1 MFCKPNPLILFCRLL
16 PAFFIVHALSFLC
29 NHGYGQSRSATV
41 LSGDVTDSLHKPLV
55 YATVRIF
62 KNGKQPLKSTY
73 TNEKG
78 RFQFQ
83 VDSGK
88 YELVVSHAGFA
99 NLSKQVVVGKAG
111 LLMEP
116 IVLVGSTQVLQDVT
130 VAARKP
136 LIEQSADKIIYN
148 VDSDPAAKAEMATD
162 ILRKTPLVTVDGEGN
177 VQLNGQSNFKIL
189 LNGRETSLFA
199 QNVKDAL
206 KNFPGAVIS
215 RIEIITAP
223 SAKYDAE
230 GVGGIINIVTKKRVI
245 GYNGYISSYL
255 STMGNISESATLS
268 VKAGKLG
275 ISSYAGVSGVA
286 GNISNRSISE
296 TTPYVP
302 TLFSKRT
309 LAGERL
315 NNNRGGYANLEI
327 SYDLDSLNTLSAYGN
342 LGLNRSRSE
351 LEQSIITARVTQPA
365 EQGLFQQD
373 NTSRSPSSGMG
384 ADFIRKYRSLPEK
397 ELSFRF
403 NGQFSRSEAFT
414 NSLQNGTLQE
424 RYVSNTNET
433 RNHEYTLQGDLV
445 QPLSKTS
452 KLETGAKA
460 IFRAASAEF
469 MSLVKYNA
477 TDTYKPAPSNSD
489 QFDYHQEVY
498 SAYASYNLN
507 IKTYS
512 MRFGARAEHTNI
524 KGDFVS
530 SKTTV
535 EQQYTNLIP
544 NLLVTKKF
552 SPLYTASFSYNMRLQ
567 RPYITNLNP
576 FINNNDSLSVSFGN
590 PRLGPQV
597 LHAASLQNRFSKG
610 KLFAVLTANASYTN
624 NMIVQYSVFNAA
636 NAVTSTTSANAGRE
650 WQANVG
656 FSLNTPIGKKLRAGF
671 FPSVRYNNIQNR
683 LNLLQR
689 SKGFSGSVSA
699 NFTCNVTGKFTLS
712 GSGVVLRTPYALAGT
727 LSTTLYFYQINF
739 GYKFFN
745 DKLSATMNVNNF
757 HGRYFTFRSV
767 TENPDFRVVNTTISP
782 YLVIYFGVTY
792 NFGKLK
798 ESVSKKKGVSNDD
811 LVQ

>member
-1 MFCKPNPLILFCRLL
+1 MFRKTNPLVIFHHPLSVFLTTL
-16 PAFFIVHALSFLC
+16 AISFIC
-29 NHGYGQSRSATV
+29 NTTYGQSGKTI
-41 LSGDVTDSLHKPLV
+41 SGMVTDSLHKPLV
-55 YATVRIF
+55 YATVRIL
-62 KNGKQPLKSTY
+62 KNNKQPLKSTY
-73 TNEKG
+73 TNERG
-78 RFQFQ
+78 LFQLQ
-83 VDSGK
+83 VDSGR
-88 YELVVSHAGFA
+88 YELVVSHTGFA
-99 NLSKQVVVGKAG
+99 SVSRQVVVGKGG
-111 LLMEP
+111 LQIETIYLRTDKQ
-116 IVLVGSTQVLQDVT
+116 LLQDVT

-136 LIEQSADKIIYN
+136 LIEQAADKIIYN

-189 LNGRETSLFA
+189 LNGRETSMFA

-230 GVGGIINIVTKKRVI
+230 GVGGIINIVTKKRVV
-245 GYNGYISSYL
+245 GYNGYVSSYL

-275 ISSYAGVSGVA
+275 ISSYIGVNGVA
-286 GNISNRSISE
+286 GRISNRSTSE

-309 LAGERL
+309 LEGERL
-315 NNNRGGYANLEI
+315 NSNRGGYANLEI
-327 SYDLDSLNTLSAYGN
+327 SYDLDSLNTLTAYGN
-342 LGLNRSRSE
+342 LGVNRSQSE
-351 LEQSIITARVTQPA
+351 LEQSIITAHTTRPA
-365 EQGLFQQD
+365 ERGLFQQD
-373 NTSRSPSSGMG
+373 NVSRSPSSGMG
-384 ADFIRKYRSLPEK
+384 ADFIRKYRNQPEK

-403 NGQFSRSEAFT
+403 NGQFSRSDALT
-414 NSLQNGTLQE
+414 NSLQGGALLE
-424 RYVSNTNET
+424 RYVSNTNEA

-452 KLETGAKA
+452 RLETGAKA

-469 MSLVKYNA
+469 LSLAKYSA
-477 TDTYKPAPSNSD
+477 TDSYKPAPSNSD

-498 SAYASYNLN
+498 SVYTSYNLN

-512 MRFGARAEHTNI
+512 MRLGARAEHTDI
-524 KGDFVS
+524 KGEFVS
-530 SKTTV
+530 SKSTV
-535 EQQYTNLIP
+535 EQHYTNLIP

-552 SPLYTASFSYNMRLQ
+552 SPLYTVSFSYNMRLQ

-576 FINNNDSLSVSFGN
+576 FVNNNDSLSVSYGN
-590 PRLGPQV
+590 PQLGPQV
-597 LHAASLQNRFSKG
+597 LHAVSLQNRLTKG
-610 KLFAVLTANASYTN
+610 KLFAVLTANASYTR
-624 NMIVQYSVFNAA
+624 NMIVQFSLFNPA

-656 FSLNTPIGKKLRAGF
+656 FSLNTPVGKKLRIGF
-671 FPSVRYNNIQNR
+671 FPSVRYNNIENR
-683 LNLLQR
+683 LNLLQHR
-689 SKGFSGSVSA
+689 KGFSGSVSA
-699 NFTCNVTGKFTLS
+699 NFNYNVIGKFTLS
-712 GSGVVLRTPYALAGT
+712 GSGVILRTPYALVGT
-727 LSTTLYFYQINF
+727 LSNTLYFYQINF

-767 TENPDFRVVNTTISP
+767 TENPDFRVVNTTVSP
-782 YLVIYFGVTY
+782 YLVIYWGLTY

-798 ESVSKKKGVSNDD
+798 ESVSKKKGVTNDD